1 MEILGYL
8 FLFFVGLILGILGS
22 GGSILAVPILVYL
35 FSMDAVLAS
44 AYSLFIVGVT
54 SLVGTALNYQ
64 EQLVNIK
71 TGSIFGIPSIFS
83 IFLMRKWIVP
93 AIPDTILQTGAFSLS
108 KSSFILGVF
117 AFLMIL
123 ASAKMIYGKPLTKGK
138 EKRASVFSLVF
149 FGLLSGLITGLV
161 GVGGGFLIIPIL
173 GFLTKTPL
181 KTAIGTT
188 LFIVA
193 SNSLIGFL
201 GDILNYSIHWNFLL
215 GITGLAISGI
225 FVGCRIGKGMPT
237 LSLQRSFG
245 WISLTI
251 GTSILIKEF
260 VLLGYYD

>member
-1 MEILGYL
+1 MEILGYF
-8 FLFFVGLILGILGS
+8 FLFFVGLTLGILGS

-44 AYSLFIVGVT
+44 AYSLFIVGIT
-54 SLVGTALNYQ
+54 SLVGTALNYHA
-64 EQLVNIK
+64 QLVNVK
-71 TGSIFGIPSIFS
+71 TGSIFGIPSILS

-93 AIPDTILQTGAFSLS
+93 AIPDKILQIETFSLS
-108 KSSFILGVF
+108 KNTFILGVF

-123 ASAKMIYGKPLTKGK
+123 ASLKMIYGRTLNKGN
-138 EKRASVFSLVF
+138 EKRTSVFSLVF

-193 SNSLIGFL
+193 SNSLIGFM

-215 GITGLAISGI
+215 VITSLAVSGI
-225 FVGCRIGKGMPT
+225 YVGSRIGKVLPT
-237 LSLQRSFG
+237 LTLQRFFG
-245 WISLTI
+245 WFTLTI
-251 GTSILIKEF
+251 GTLMVIKELILI
-260 VLLGYYD
+260 G

>member
-1 MEILGYL
+1 MEILGYF
-8 FLFFVGLILGILGS
+8 FLFFVGLTLGILGS

-44 AYSLFIVGVT
+44 AYSLFIVGIT

-64 EQLVNIK
+64 AQLVNIK
-71 TGSIFGIPSIFS
+71 TGSIFGIPSILS

-93 AIPDTILQTGAFSLS
+93 AIPDKILQIETFSLS
-108 KSSFILGVF
+108 KNTFILGVF

-123 ASAKMIYGKPLTKGK
+123 ASLKMIYGRTLNKGNERK
-138 EKRASVFSLVF
+138 SSVFSLVF

-201 GDILNYSIHWNFLL
+201 GDVLNYSIHWKFLL

-225 FVGCRIGKGMPT
+225 FVGSRIVKGIPT
-237 LSLQRSFG
+237 ISLQRSFG
-245 WISLTI
+245 WFTLMV
-251 GTSILIKEF
+251 GTLIVIQEF
-260 VLLGYYD
+260 IMDS

>member
-1 MEILGYL
+1 MEILGYF
-8 FLFFVGLILGILGS
+8 FLFFVGLTLGILGS

-44 AYSLFIVGVT
+44 AYSLFIVGIT
-54 SLVGTALNYQ
+54 SLVGTALNYH
-64 EQLVNIK
+64 EQLVNVK
-71 TGSIFGIPSIFS
+71 TGSIFGIPSILS

-93 AIPDTILQTGAFSLS
+93 AIPDKILQIETFSLS
-108 KSSFILGVF
+108 KNTFILGVF
-117 AFLMIL
+117 AFLMIV
-123 ASAKMIYGKPLTKGK
+123 ASLKMIYGRTLKKGN
-138 EKRASVFSLVF
+138 EKRTSVFSLVF
-149 FGLLSGLITGLV
+149 FGLFSGLITGLV

-201 GDILNYSIHWNFLL
+201 GDVLNYSIHWNFLL

-225 FVGCRIGKGMPT
+225 FVGSRIVRGISTM
-237 LSLQRSFG
+237 SLQRSFG
-245 WISLTI
+245 WFTLVV
-251 GTSILIKEF
+251 GTLIVIQEF
-260 VLLGYYD
+260 IMVS

>member
-1 MEILGYL
+1 MEILGYF
-8 FLFFVGLILGILGS
+8 FLFFVGLTLGILGS

-44 AYSLFIVGVT
+44 AYSLFIVGIT
-54 SLVGTALNYQ
+54 SLVGTALNYHA
-64 EQLVNIK
+64 QLVNVK
-71 TGSIFGIPSIFS
+71 TGSIFGIPSILS

-93 AIPDTILQTGAFSLS
+93 AIPDSILQIESFSLS
-108 KSSFILGVF
+108 KNTFILGVF

-123 ASAKMIYGKPLTKGK
+123 ASLKMIYGRTLNKGN
-138 EKRASVFSLVF
+138 EKKTSIFSLVF

-201 GDILNYSIHWNFLL
+201 GDVLNYSIHWNFLL

-225 FVGCRIGKGMPT
+225 FVGSRIVKGIPT
-237 LSLQRSFG
+237 MSLQRSFG
-245 WISLTI
+245 WFTLTV
-251 GTSILIKEF
+251 GTLIVIQEF
-260 VLLGYYD
+260 IMVS